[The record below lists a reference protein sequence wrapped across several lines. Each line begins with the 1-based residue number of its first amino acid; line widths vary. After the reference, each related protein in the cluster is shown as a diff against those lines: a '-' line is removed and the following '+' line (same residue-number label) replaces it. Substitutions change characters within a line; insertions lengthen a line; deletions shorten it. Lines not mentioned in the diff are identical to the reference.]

1 MGIGLGVARGGY
13 RVHAAIPYAAG
24 RKTDL
29 LLFTREGLELPEQTW
44 ETASSRDLFGEAIA
58 SLDRFSH

>member
-1 MGIGLGVARGGY
+1 V
-13 RVHAAIPYAAG
+13 VFVQQPS
-24 RKTDL
+24 DL

-44 ETASSRDLFGEAIA
+44 ETASSRDLFWEAIA